1 MDAVWGA
8 MPRYYVQVVAE
19 SNFKFEG
26 KKREWKTE
34 IYIRAG
40 ASRCMKDGDEDEGGK
55 KNDLDAMSKQWRCAA
70 MTRSGSGGSLPPCTS
85 KKESTT
91 TDMDMDGYRWTMDHD
106 ERD

>member
-1 MDAVWGA
+1 M
-8 MPRYYVQVVAE
+8 RT
-19 SNFKFEG
+19 K
-26 KKREWKTE
+26 
-34 IYIRAG
+34 
-40 ASRCMKDGDEDEGGK
+40 GG

-106 ERD
+106 ERDYYEWTFWRKEHDSQGTTYHRPDKRKIRSMNHWQREIYL